1 MNFKDIF
8 AKNFT
13 AKFYAPCA
21 KNSSPKKGQIFGT
34 KSLNLSTLQV
44 VKFDKIFYVWLENL
58 AFKDENLEEVLFERA
73 CDELGIKERFD
84 YGMSY
89 VLDDDKALVFLTLDE
104 NLDFKGDFAIA
115 EPLLWR
121 SLHRAQ
127 NLAKA
132 QIPPFYAVLVLQ
144 KSYGYVAFFGD
155 DRLLGLKNLPLFS
168 FDYLSRKDETA
179 RQDFLNE
186 RVIEPLRALC
196 HAHRAQM
203 LVLVGDEL
211 ALGEFVSAKLELSS
225 FCLDKFAAKAHFK
238 LNEWAEFLQIKA
250 QNKASN
256 FLRHKL
262 KESSPNKLISGFVAC
277 FVLGFCF
284 VGAEFLLKR
293 QALKNSF
300 ELDTQLPKI
309 SDLQKESKAYAQQ
322 IRQNKEILAYMSQEL
337 TPTPLLDTMKALFA
351 LLYESQITLQSLEF
365 SANEIKILIPHS
377 QTSENFIKNL
387 YANALFTLKNKEL
400 AGDFYELVLE
410 RK

>member
-1 MNFKDIF
+1 M
-8 AKNFT
+8 
-13 AKFYAPCA
+13 
-21 KNSSPKKGQIFGT
+21 
-34 KSLNLSTLQV
+34 
-44 VKFDKIFYVWLENL
+44 
-58 AFKDENLEEVLFERA
+58 
-73 CDELGIKERFD
+73 
-84 YGMSY
+84 
-89 VLDDDKALVFLTLDE
+89 
-104 NLDFKGDFAIA
+104 
-115 EPLLWR
+115 
-121 SLHRAQ
+121 
-127 NLAKA
+127 
-132 QIPPFYAVLVLQ
+132 
-144 KSYGYVAFFGD
+144 
-155 DRLLGLKNLPLFS
+155 
-168 FDYLSRKDETA
+168 
-179 RQDFLNE
+179 
-186 RVIEPLRALC
+186 
-196 HAHRAQM
+196 
-203 LVLVGDEL
+203 
-211 ALGEFVSAKLELSS
+211 
-225 FCLDKFAAKAHFK
+225 
-238 LNEWAEFLQIKA
+238 
-250 QNKASN
+250 
-256 FLRHKL
+256 RHKL
-262 KESSPNKLISGFVAC
+262 KESSPKKFIAGFVAC